1 MPIDPNIELLIHF
14 QKATR
19 EFPGRGVCIQTLH
32 RWRLHGVRGIKLETI
47 MIGGLRYTSREA
59 IARFIAAQNGESSR
73 PGVSPKQRA
82 RQSAAARRQ
91 LEEMG
96 IGFSA
101 ASMQGENPSA
111 GMQATIP
118 R

>member
-59 IARFIAAQNGESSR
+59 IARFIAAQNGDNSR

-91 LEEMG
+91 LEELG
-96 IGFSA
+96 I
-101 ASMQGENPSA
+101 
-111 GMQATIP
+111 
-118 R
+118 